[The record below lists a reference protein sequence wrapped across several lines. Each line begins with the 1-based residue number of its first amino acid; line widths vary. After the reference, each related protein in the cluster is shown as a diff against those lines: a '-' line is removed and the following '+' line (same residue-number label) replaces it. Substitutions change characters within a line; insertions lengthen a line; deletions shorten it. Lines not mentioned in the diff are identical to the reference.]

1 MSISDDEVKKLSDL
15 ARLNLS
21 EEDRRE
27 LTDDLNEILELAEKI
42 NEVDTE
48 DVPPTYHALPI
59 ENVMRE
65 DEQRPSPDPSKVLEH
80 APDASDGYFVVPR
93 VIDDQ

>member
-1 MSISDDEVKKLSDL
+1 MAISDDEVKKLSDL

-21 EEDRRE
+21 ERDRSE

-59 ENVMRE
+59 ENVMRK
-65 DEQRPSPDPSKVLEH
+65 DEHRPSPDPDKVLEH
-80 APDASDGYFVVPR
+80 APDSSDGYFVVPR
-93 VIDDQ
+93 VIED